1 MFDKKL
7 FRFNGIKS
15 LMIKLA
21 EASFLQAVLII
32 IQTFYLSLTLSALWK
47 GAGLRSQLMPILI
60 FALAFF
66 LRHSIDAIRDKK
78 ISAYSSKQGERLRE
92 QLLTRIFF
100 LGPRLVREEGAA
112 HLTVTCLEGI
122 LRVEEYLA
130 LVPVK
135 MLNMALIPVITIIAA
150 FIADPLSA
158 GIMLAGYPIV
168 IVFMMLLGL
177 AAQKKA
183 DSQFDSYKLL
193 SNHFMD
199 SLQGL
204 ETLAILGK
212 SRGHADSVFNVSER
226 YRKATMG
233 TLKVAMLSTFALD
246 FFTTLSIAV
255 IALLLGTRLFM
266 GSIRLFPALFIL
278 ILAPEY
284 FLPLREFANDYH
296 ATLDGKNALHAILNI
311 IDEKIVLQQNTVQL
325 NLWNKDSEF
334 ACTGISYTYKN
345 SEKPAVH
352 NFSFRWNGTG
362 KIGIIGKSGS
372 GKSTLIDLLAGFTQ
386 PDTNS
391 GGFSINGQ
399 HSAHLTEKN
408 WQKQIVYIPQN
419 TYIFHASIADNIRF
433 YEPSAS
439 LDEVKKA
446 AEQSGLLQFIESLP
460 EGFETLI
467 GEKGRALSGG
477 QAQRIAL
484 ARAFLANDRHIILFD
499 EPTAHLDIETELEI
513 KKAMLPLFENRLV
526 FFSTHRL
533 HWMREMDT
541 ILVLENGALAEQG
554 THEEL
559 LAKNGAYTQLV
570 AELRGGN
577 D

>member
-1 MFDKKL
+1 
-7 FRFNGIKS
+7 
-15 LMIKLA
+15 
-21 EASFLQAVLII
+21 
-32 IQTFYLSLTLSALWK
+32 
-47 GAGLRSQLMPILI
+47 
-60 FALAFF
+60 
-66 LRHSIDAIRDKK
+66 
-78 ISAYSSKQGERLRE
+78 
-92 QLLTRIFF
+92 
-100 LGPRLVREEGAA
+100 
-112 HLTVTCLEGI
+112 
-122 LRVEEYLA
+122 
-130 LVPVK
+130 
-135 MLNMALIPVITIIAA
+135 MLP
-150 FIADPLSA
+150 
-158 GIMLAGYPIV
+158 
-168 IVFMMLLGL
+168 
-177 AAQKKA
+177 K
-183 DSQFDSYKLL
+183 
-193 SNHFMD
+193 
-199 SLQGL
+199 
-204 ETLAILGK
+204 
-212 SRGHADSVFNVSER
+212 
-226 YRKATMG
+226 
-233 TLKVAMLSTFALD
+233 
-246 FFTTLSIAV
+246 
-255 IALLLGTRLFM
+255 
-266 GSIRLFPALFIL
+266 
-278 ILAPEY
+278 
-284 FLPLREFANDYH
+284 
-296 ATLDGKNALHAILNI
+296 
-311 IDEKIVLQQNTVQL
+311 
-325 NLWNKDSEF
+325 
-334 ACTGISYTYKN
+334 
-345 SEKPAVH
+345 
-352 NFSFRWNGTG
+352 
-362 KIGIIGKSGS
+362 
-372 GKSTLIDLLAGFTQ
+372 
-386 PDTNS
+386 
-391 GGFSINGQ
+391 
-399 HSAHLTEKN
+399 KN